1 MTSSLRVL
9 FLVVAM
15 LLGACT
21 NDEYF
26 LSEVPNYDDFVGK
39 KFKEVIQPVAQL
51 GYRKLSETNE
61 LEELEDKRPE
71 GCSTVFEV
79 RKADGVITRWR
90 VTPSPSA
97 CKVRRKPFNV

>member
-1 MTSSLRVL
+1 
-9 FLVVAM
+9 M
-15 LLGACT
+15 LLSACA

-26 LSEVPNYDDFVGK
+26 LSEVPNYDDLVGK
-39 KFKEVIQPVAQL
+39 KFTEVIHPVAQL
-51 GYRKLSETNE
+51 GFKKLNETNE
-61 LEELEDKRPE
+61 SEELEDKRPD

-79 RKADGVITRWR
+79 RKADGVITHWR